1 MKKTQKTLVPVIV
14 IAVIVLAAVV
24 GARIYFMN
32 RADLSA
38 STVSFSEDSRFPD
51 QEYVS
56 QRIMLVSGESDNWF
70 FGQSEKVR
78 SEIDRCF
85 KWNGDV
91 DQDLYNNYVAPLNI
105 PASVETDGKTTTIRY
120 EGYATTPD
128 GETVDYYKE
137 ESFNVAAKITG

>member
-1 MKKTQKTLVPVIV
+1 MTKKQKILIPVIV
-14 IAVIVLAAVV
+14 AIVIVLAAVV

-32 RADLSA
+32 RVELSA
-38 STVSFSEDSRFPD
+38 STVSFKDDSRFPD

-56 QRIMLVSGESDNWF
+56 QRIMLTSGESDNWF

-91 DQDLYNNYVAPLNI
+91 DQDLYNNYIAPLNI
-105 PASVETDGKTTTIRY
+105 TASVKTDGKTTVIRY
-120 EGYATTPD
+120 EGYVTTPD
-128 GETVDYYKE
+128 GETVDYCKE
-137 ESFNVAAKITG
+137 ETFNVAAKITG